1 MNILS
6 WNLQGLGNPWTVRA
20 LKHFL
25 KVQNPDIGFLM
36 ETRLKAN
43 EIDGLRLSFQNF
55 NFFVVDSTGRSGG
68 LILMWKKQINIYV
81 SSFSSHHIDFSLLNE
96 AGIELWRGCGIYV
109 WPEAGNKFKTWDFL
123 SNLQ

>member
-1 MNILS
+1 M
-6 WNLQGLGNPWTVRA
+6 GKPWMVRT
-20 LKHFL
+20 LKHFF
-25 KVQNPDIGFLM
+25 KVHCPDIGFLM

-43 EIDGLRLSFQNF
+43 EIDGLRLIFQNF
-55 NFFVVDSTGRSGG
+55 NFFMVDSIGQSGG